1 MSCSA
6 NDLERLSSVRVMSE
20 NRSLKTNVGGANVV
34 EGTMTETMVETP
46 LLEEVHK
53 IEVFD
58 VEFANQLRS
67 NPDVPK
73 DERDK
78 LRRYVKKTE
87 NINHVKVIYKL
98 GKAMR
103 SQHLN
108 LGRLCPTEGIG
119 LQSFQRDVRAALTE
133 RYYWDVDIVNAQPTL
148 IVQYCE
154 REGWDCRA
162 LKRYVE
168 MRDEILSEM
177 CRNLSIERWE
187 SKERIIA
194 LLYGGNAEG
203 LTPFI
208 TRELYP
214 EVRRITSNVW
224 TKNAETLKWLKNQP
238 NFMGRGMAY
247 IFQTEERKVLLAL
260 DRALT
265 RRGRSLDVL
274 IHDGG
279 LVRKKANE
287 TEFPTRILREVEEDI
302 KEETSYVVRLS
313 LKPLE
318 TTIERDGDA
327 DAEYERKKIEWE
339 ENGDRFGNTYFKLLF
354 PSVFV
359 ALNADG
365 KMTLMSK
372 TDLLQNEE
380 NNFLTD
386 GTLFIKKWLADPTLR
401 TYQRLVFAPKKE
413 VPSYEYNIFTGFA
426 VPPKESGDISRVKE
440 LLYLISGKD
449 DRVVQYIEKWLAV
462 KFQRPWMK
470 TKVCIIVY
478 GEEGVGKETFW
489 NFVGSILGSVCFYN
503 TKTPEHDVFAKF
515 NFGTEKALLVKM
527 EEANFQTNKENADKL
542 KGLITQET
550 ENYEQK
556 GKDKI
561 VLNDYRDYVMTT
573 NHHTPITMTEHDRR
587 FMMVNA
593 SNDRKVDK
601 HSPMEVQRA
610 NSDWWNETYALLD
623 KEETKSAYH
632 HYLLNVDITDFV
644 PQRDRIFTDYYQEV
658 QSKFTRHY
666 HSKWFQTQLE
676 MDDERTESFEWRAKS
691 LFNDMKGGSKFEL
704 NETNFGRDLKQ
715 YIEAGVLTKKR
726 DRWGVAYI
734 CDPQKMKAFL
744 VEKGWWFE
752 F

>member
-1 MSCSA
+1 
-6 NDLERLSSVRVMSE
+6 
-20 NRSLKTNVGGANVV
+20 
-34 EGTMTETMVETP
+34 MTETMVETP

-53 IEVFD
+53 IELYD
-58 VEFANQLRS
+58 VEFAKQLRS

-78 LRRYVKKTE
+78 LRRFMKKTE
-87 NINHVKVIYKL
+87 NINHIKVIYKL

-103 SQHLN
+103 TQHLN
-108 LGRLCPTEGIG
+108 LGRLCATDGIG
-119 LQSFQRDVRAALTE
+119 LQSFQRDVRSALAG
-133 RYYWDVDIVNAQPTL
+133 RYYWDIDVVNAQPTL

-154 REGWDCRA
+154 REGWECSA
-162 LKRYVE
+162 LRRYVE
-168 MRDEILSEM
+168 MRDEILTEL

-187 SKERIIA
+187 AKERIIA

-214 EVRRITSNVW
+214 EVRRITGNVW
-224 TKNAETLKWLKNQP
+224 AKNCDVLKWLKNQP
-238 NFMGRGMAY
+238 NCMGRGMAY

-265 RRGRSLDVL
+265 KRGRSLDVL

-279 LVRKKANE
+279 LVRKKESE
-287 TEFPTRILREVEEDI
+287 TEFPQRILREVEAEIRED
-302 KEETSYVVRLS
+302 TGYAVRLC

-318 TTIERDGDA
+318 TTIEREDDVE
-327 DAEYERKKIEWE
+327 DEYERKKIDWE
-339 ENGDRFGNTYFKLLF
+339 ENGDRFGNIYFKLLF

-359 ALNADG
+359 SLNADG
-365 KMTLMSK
+365 RMTLMSK
-372 TDLLQNEE
+372 SDLLQNEE

-386 GTLFIKKWLADPTLR
+386 GTPFMKRWLCDPNLK
-401 TYQRLVFAPKKE
+401 TYQRLVFAPKRE

-426 VPPKESGDISRVKE
+426 VPPKEGGDISRVRE

-449 DRVVQYIEKWLAV
+449 DRVVRYLEMWLAS
-462 KFQRPWMK
+462 KFQRPWVK
-470 TKVCIIVY
+470 TKVCIVVY

-489 NFVGSILGSVCFYN
+489 NFIGSILGGVCFYN

-527 EEANFQTNKENADKL
+527 EEANFQTNKENTDKL

-561 VLNDYRDYVMTT
+561 TLNDYRDYVMTT
-573 NHHTPITMTEHDRR
+573 NHHTPIVMSEHDRR

-593 SNDRKVDK
+593 ASDRRVDNK
-601 HSPMEVQRA
+601 SPPEVQRA
-610 NSDWWNETYALLD
+610 NSEWWNETYATLD
-623 KEETKSAYH
+623 REDVKSAYH
-632 HYLLNVDITDFV
+632 QYLLGLDISDFV
-644 PQRDRIFTDYYQEV
+644 PQRDRIFTEYYREV

-666 HSKWFQTQLE
+666 HAKWFQTQLE
-676 MDDERTESFEWRAKS
+676 MDDEREEPLEWRAKS
-691 LFNDMKGGSKFEL
+691 MWSDMKQLTKFEL
-704 NETNFGRDLKQ
+704 TETNFGRDLKQ
-715 YIEAGVLTKKR
+715 YVEAGVLSKKR
-726 DRWGVAYI
+726 DKWGVSYV
-734 CDPQKMKAFL
+734 CDPKKMKTL
-744 VEKGWWFE
+744 LEEKGWWFE